1 MPQDNFIVVDR
12 LESGFAVCEMPDGSK
27 QNLPLSD
34 LPDGVKEGTVLEF
47 ADGVYVINEAE
58 EKNRRK
64 ANFNLQQQLF
74 NRKKK

>member
-1 MPQDNFIVVDR
+1 MSQDNFIVVDR
-12 LESGFAVCEMPDGSK
+12 TEGGFAVCEMSDGSK
-27 QNLPLSD
+27 NNLSLSD
-34 LPDGVKEGTVLEF
+34 LPEGVKEGTVLELK
-47 ADGVYVINEAE
+47 DGVYVINEQE